1 MFWLPLALAALF
13 CAWGVVRTRDA
24 SPWRRWWIR
33 VPVVTVAAMVVSW
46 SFARGGTDLFPFD
59 DSYIS
64 LAAARTFAEHGQI
77 AVVKNRLLAGVTSP
91 LHIVLTG
98 ALGLLLGVESAARW
112 ISWIAF
118 VMSALGAGFLA
129 ERVARDARAFAWGAA
144 FALFAGPTLYDVGS
158 AMETAPFTALVVWT
172 LLAFEDVSTRRRG
185 IIAGVLL
192 GLTMLTRPEGA
203 LLAVAIFA
211 VPLGRVAWTRD
222 REAARAWL
230 VPAIVACAVFAPYVV
245 ANLALTGHVL
255 SPTVSA
261 KAVFFRSGRLDWP
274 NPVRLGDPLRVFLV
288 GAELFAVAGLA
299 GLAFTRRRAELLFL
313 MLFYASYLMRFDVA
327 LRHYRARYQHPLWI
341 LAAVGAA
348 ALIVWIAKRR
358 DGKTAARAVAAV
370 AGIALMLA
378 TLQTARVYRV
388 YFRQDLGS
396 TREFLMPMVR
406 AVQDAMPKGFTVASH
421 DVGALIYFSDR
432 YVLDLVGLT
441 DERIAKQLRE
451 SDPSTAALG
460 AVMATKKP
468 YLLVVLRDWE
478 QDFLQL
484 TKFAPPGMYTL
495 AWSSPAP
502 NAATGAVYDIY
513 RVRHNIVGLSPGAAA
528 QMPPA
533 LAPSP
538 VESP

>member
-1 MFWLPLALAALF
+1 MFWLPLALAAFF

-24 SPWRRWWIR
+24 SPWRRWWVR
-33 VPVVTVAAMVVSW
+33 VPIVTVTAFVVSW
-46 SFARGGTDLFPFD
+46 TFARGGGADLFPFD

-98 ALGLLLGVESAARW
+98 ALGLVLGVEDAARW

-118 VMSALGAGFLA
+118 VASAIGAGMLA
-129 ERVARDARAFAWGAA
+129 ERTTRDARAFAWGAV
-144 FALFAGPTLYDVGS
+144 FVLFAGPPLYDVGS
-158 AMETAPFTALVVWT
+158 AMETALFTALVVWT
-172 LLAFEDVSTRRRG
+172 LYAFEDVSTRRRG
-185 IIAGVLL
+185 VVAGALL
-192 GLTMLTRPEGA
+192 GLAMLTRPEGA

-211 VPLGRVAWTRD
+211 APLARAGLARD
-222 REAARAWL
+222 RDAARAWL
-230 VPAIVACAVFAPYVV
+230 VPAAVACALFAPYVV

-274 NPVRLGDPLRVFLV
+274 NPLRLADPLRVFLV

-299 GLAFTRRRAELLFL
+299 GLALARRRAELLFL
-313 MLFYASYLMRFDVA
+313 VLFYASYLIRFDVA
-327 LRHYRARYQHPLWI
+327 LRHYRARYQHPLWV
-341 LAAVGAA
+341 LGAVGAA
-348 ALIVWIAKRR
+348 ALVVWLAKRR
-358 DGKTAARAVAAV
+358 DGKRSARIAAAV
-370 AGIALMLA
+370 MGIFFTLA
-378 TLQTARVYRV
+378 TLQTARVYRF
-388 YFRQDLGS
+388 YLQQDIAS
-396 TREFLMPMVR
+396 TRDFLMPMVR
-406 AVQDAMPKGFTVASH
+406 AVRDAMPKGFTVASH

-441 DERIAKQLRE
+441 DARVARQLRA
-451 SDPSTAALG
+451 SSPSTAALG
-460 AVMATKKP
+460 DVMAAKKP

-495 AWSSPAP
+495 IWSSPKP
-502 NAATGAVYDIY
+502 NAATGAIYDIY
-513 RVRHNIVGLSPGAAA
+513 RVRHGAGALSAPAMASS
-528 QMPPA
+528 PPEN
-533 LAPSP
+533 P
-538 VESP
+538 